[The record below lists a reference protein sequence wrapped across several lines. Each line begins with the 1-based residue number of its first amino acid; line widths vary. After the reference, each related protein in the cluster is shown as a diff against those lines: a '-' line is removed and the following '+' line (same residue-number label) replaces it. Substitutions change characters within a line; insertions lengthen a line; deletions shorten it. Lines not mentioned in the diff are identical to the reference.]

1 MGRYM
6 DGVRAIAVSRM
17 INDLSAFLRDDI
29 KCVKEELTNKLLSI
43 YQWIE
48 FEFQYCVI
56 HSLKQI
62 LPEEIHNHV

>member
-6 DGVRAIAVSRM
+6 DGVRAVAVSRM
-17 INDLSAFLRDDI
+17 INDLSAFLRGDI

-48 FEFQYCVI
+48 FEF
-56 HSLKQI
+56 
-62 LPEEIHNHV
+62 